1 MKRAAHL
8 AAIGLVVSATTG
20 CGLLPG
26 AGAEVCV
33 DWVWFESPQAQFDEA
48 RLVVIG
54 QPVRRDG
61 ESAIYGYAGRAHVVE
76 VETVLKGR
84 PGPGPLRIVSMPPTC
99 TGGETYPDGD
109 PLETTRRVL
118 IYATEQNHE
127 WFTMT
132 PGQGVLPFDRG
143 ASLPFDPSP

>member
-1 MKRAAHL
+1 MKGPAYLVAV
-8 AAIGLVVSATTG
+8 GLVVSAATG
-20 CGLLPG
+20 CGFLPG

-33 DWVWFESPQAQFDEA
+33 DWVWFETPKAQFDAAE
-48 RLVVIG
+48 LVVIG
-54 QPVRRDG
+54 KPVRRDG
-61 ESAIYGYAGRAHVVE
+61 ETAIYGYAGRAHVVE
-76 VETVLKGR
+76 VETVLKGQ

-118 IYATEQNHE
+118 IYATEQNQQ

-132 PGQGVLPFDRG
+132 PAQGVLPFDRG
-143 ASLPFDPSP
+143 DRLPFNPTP